1 MIYYKLNDLK
11 LFKLLT
17 FQPGHEFLG
26 TPYSPYA
33 AVKVRLVN
41 QQTNHTQNKQT
52 NTNKQTHKKHTNRKV
67 NEQSD
72 NERKR
77 GHKQT
82 FAQSLYP
89 VVKVGLMKQTSSAV
103 NCYRVQNQEL
113 LTDKSP

>member
-1 MIYYKLNDLK
+1 M
-11 LFKLLT
+11 
-17 FQPGHEFLG
+17 
-26 TPYSPYA
+26 
-33 AVKVRLVN
+33 
-41 QQTNHTQNKQT
+41 
-52 NTNKQTHKKHTNRKV
+52 

-113 LTDKSP
+113 LTDKSPQTTEYQELLTNKCPQDEPLRTEYGPYAAYGYPDLVNPYAHHAMSR